1 MADARVYVAGHRG
14 MVGAAI
20 VRRLTQAG
28 VTDII
33 TRSHSELDLTSQQA
47 LQAFFAAE
55 RPRQVYLAAARV
67 GGIHANNTYPAES
80 IYDNLMIEANI
91 IHAAYQHGVDRLLF
105 LGSSCMILPINAGHP
120 VKRVNYATEVNH
132 DKANRKENDH
142 PEATHSGV
150 PDRSPCLGRKGGSLQ
165 GRQGAWSPR
174 ITALWLED
182 EGPGCPGSKR
192 SRAAASRRD
201 RPPQTPVG

>member
-20 VRRLTQAG
+20 MRRLMQAG

-120 VKRVNYATEVNH
+120 VKRVNYATEVSH
-132 DKANRKENDH
+132 DKQGRYEKDNPA
-142 PEATHSGV
+142 EALAGI
-150 PDRSPCLGRKGGSLQ
+150 PGRGAGPGRKNRYSQ
-165 GRQGAWSPR
+165 GDQG
-174 ITALWLED
+174 T
-182 EGPGCPGSKR
+182 
-192 SRAAASRRD
+192 RAA
-201 RPPQTPVG
+201 